1 MKRHIL
7 TNYLK
12 EVKKIACISKD
23 NSLITEAIETS
34 DPDEFRMQN
43 IFSDKSGPD
52 NTLTHTIETSDPDE
66 FRVDTTHET
75 RVVETSDPDEFGL
88 FDSNAEIQ
96 TVKTLDNYKCCDVTK
111 TTFTIEQSDPDE
123 FSISSIV

>member
-1 MKRHIL
+1 MKKHIL
-7 TNYLK
+7 SNYLK
-12 EVKKIACISKD
+12 NVKKCTD
-23 NSLITEAIETS
+23 NDTDKSLITETIETS

-75 RVVETSDPDEFGL
+75 RAIETSDPDEFGL